1 MSNHKTNKV
10 TKLNKSKLTKRKN
23 TSQASQASQNI
34 SKNNKQI
41 FKKIIIGAHA
51 SITPSIFAGLQY
63 IKTIGGNAAQIYF
76 GAPKTASLKLKQHI
90 GPEDIKNI
98 RTYLKTE
105 KMALVIHSIYLLNF
119 ANHLPT
125 DPKNY
130 FAHLNLQ
137 YDLKYAAKLGAH
149 CVVLHFGYKKKDI
162 ELKQALDI
170 MIANI
175 NYILAKAPHNIKL
188 ALETSACKN
197 QVGSTLENIKYVWD
211 GIYNKYK
218 TAKRVGICIDTAH
231 VFASGD
237 GDISTVSGMR
247 EYLDR
252 FNILIGVNNITNFH
266 LNDSRWELSSYRDEH
281 RGITHGEIFKG
292 SEGLAALKY
301 LIQYCTD
308 KKHKIIII
316 LETHGAGELNSSLSE
331 KQLAKKL
338 AKNPSGSTY
347 ESEIALIKSLV
358 AK

>member
-1 MSNHKTNKV
+1 MSISHR
-10 TKLNKSKLTKRKN
+10 SKLTRLNKL
-23 TSQASQASQNI
+23 
-34 SKNNKQI
+34 KNNSKTL
-41 FKKIIIGAHA
+41 KKITIGAHA
-51 SITPSIFAGLQY
+51 SITPTIFAGLQY
-63 IKTIGGNAAQIYF
+63 IRSIGGNAAQIYF
-76 GAPKTASLKLKQHI
+76 GAPRKGSIKDKQNL
-90 GPEDIKNI
+90 GPDDIKNI
-98 RTYLKTE
+98 STYLKKE
-105 KMALVIHSIYLLNF
+105 KMELVIHSIYLLNF

-149 CVVLHFGYKKKDI
+149 CVVLHFGYKKKDR

-175 NYILAKAPHNIKL
+175 NYILARAPHNITL
-188 ALETSACKN
+188 ALETSACKS
-197 QVGSTLENIKYVWD
+197 QVGSTLENIKYIWD

-218 TAKRVGICIDTAH
+218 ATKRVGICIDTAH

-247 EYLDR
+247 TYLER
-252 FNILIGVNNITNFH
+252 FNKLIGVKNIANFH
-266 LNDSRWELSSYRDEH
+266 LNDSRWELNSNRDEH

-316 LETHGAGELNSSLSE
+316 LETHGAGGAGGELNSSLSE

-338 AKNPSGSTY
+338 AKNPIGSNY